1 LLAGE
6 RDGLRIRA
14 EQSGGIDFDF
24 GNSPREF
31 RPEKVR
37 GRTLVSTTTN
47 GTRALRACAP
57 ARVVLAASFL
67 NLAATARFL
76 NEAAPEELLLVCAGT
91 GEGVALE
98 DVFAAGALAG
108 LVSGQHT
115 DSTEVAARAYAP
127 AKADLPAA
135 LICAQNARRL
145 LAIPELRADVA
156 YCAQRDLYKLVA
168 VMHPDGRIRRA

>member
-1 LLAGE
+1 
-6 RDGLRIRA
+6 
-14 EQSGGIDFDF
+14 
-24 GNSPREF
+24 
-31 RPEKVR
+31 
-37 GRTLVSTTTN
+37 
-47 GTRALRACAP
+47 
-57 ARVVLAASFL
+57 
-67 NLAATARFL
+67 
-76 NEAAPEELLLVCAGT
+76 
-91 GEGVALE
+91 VALE